1 MSKITEIVEES
12 VVQLEITEPGGG
24 QIEIIDNSTKLEIVE
39 SGSAINPT
47 TLDISTQINT
57 VVIDSVTENTNID
70 ILVSEPTTV
79 ETTTT
84 NNILEI
90 TEDQVVFQ
98 TGSVFNITNNTST
111 TESITQLVT
120 QSITQSISQS
130 FTTINGDTIFEVSGD
145 GVGVLVES
153 GGLFQNITQ
162 SGNDFTAA
170 QIEALKNLIFS
181 EGTANLSVSD
191 SSFEKNKSTNITFIY
206 SFNSNDDVFS
216 SATFDNVDIT
226 NNPNGSQLYTDVTES
241 LSKTYVVTFAPSETN
256 INSRNVSVSKT
267 AIARDPQ
274 YFGISTIESF
284 NGFTYEDLNNALTKK
299 VQQGDNITQE
309 VSPTDQFVYFLS
321 TNANATITDGNGFDN
336 TENFNNTSITV
347 KYSNGKNQSLNQYRT
362 KQIKTLTNFEYNI
375 T

>member
-1 MSKITEIVEES
+1 MSRITEIVEES

-24 QIEIIDNSTKLEIVE
+24 QIEIVDNSTKLEIVE
-39 SGSAINPT
+39 SGSIINPT

-57 VVIDSVTENTNID
+57 VVVDSVTENTNID

-84 NNILEI
+84 NNVIEI

-162 SGNDFTAA
+162 SGNDFTAP

-181 EGTANLSVSD
+181 EGTANLSVSP
-191 SSFEKNKSTNITFIY
+191 SSFEKNKSTNITFTY

-241 LSKTYVVTFAPSETN
+241 LSKTYVVTFTPSETN

-267 AIARDPQ
+267 ATARDPQ

-336 TENFNNTSITV
+336 TENFTNTPITV

>member
-1 MSKITEIVEES
+1 
-12 VVQLEITEPGGG
+12 
-24 QIEIIDNSTKLEIVE
+24 
-39 SGSAINPT
+39 
-47 TLDISTQINT
+47 
-57 VVIDSVTENTNID
+57 
-70 ILVSEPTTV
+70 
-79 ETTTT
+79 
-84 NNILEI
+84 
-90 TEDQVVFQ
+90 

-162 SGNDFTAA
+162 SGNDFTAP

-181 EGTANLSVSD
+181 EGTANLSVSP
-191 SSFEKNKSTNITFIY
+191 SSFEKNKSTNITFTY

-241 LSKTYVVTFAPSETN
+241 LSKTYVVTFTPSETN

-267 AIARDPQ
+267 ATARDPQ

-336 TENFNNTSITV
+336 TENFTNTPITV